1 MGALQP
7 SIESHPTPD
16 AACNATEPK
25 QEEQLEL
32 GQRGHDAN
40 LVDWDGPD
48 DPQNPLNWSRNK
60 KIGSAAVV
68 SLITVLTYGY
78 YPKRTPC

>member
-7 SIESHPTPD
+7 SIESRPIPD
-16 AACNATEPK
+16 AADNATEPK
-25 QEEQLEL
+25 QEDQLEL
-32 GQRGHDAN
+32 GQSEHNVN

-48 DPQNPLNWSRNK
+48 DPQNPLNWNRSK

-68 SLITVLTYGY
+68 SLATLLTYGY
-78 YPKRTPC
+78 YPERTSC